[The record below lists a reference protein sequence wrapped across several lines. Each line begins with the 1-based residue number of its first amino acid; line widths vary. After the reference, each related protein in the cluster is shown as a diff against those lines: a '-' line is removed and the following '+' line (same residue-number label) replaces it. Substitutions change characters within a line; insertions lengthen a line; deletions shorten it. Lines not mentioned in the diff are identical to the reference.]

1 VLAACLALGMSLSDA
16 AAGISSAKGVKGRME
31 SVPTDGDYSV
41 IIDYS
46 HKPDALEKALRAL
59 RPVTRGRLIVLFGC
73 GGDRDRKKR
82 PLMGSIAEQNADLT
96 IVTSDNPRTEDP
108 QAIID
113 EILTGMKAR
122 RGSVKVICDRG
133 DAIRWAIDQAR
144 EGDVILLAG
153 KGHEDYQIVGKE
165 KHHMD
170 EREIVAE
177 YIERRTQK

>member
-1 VLAACLALGMSLSDA
+1 M
-16 AAGISSAKGVKGRME
+16 
-31 SVPTDGDYSV
+31 
-41 IIDYS
+41 
-46 HKPDALEKALRAL
+46 
-59 RPVTRGRLIVLFGC
+59 LFGC

-82 PLMGSIAEQNADLT
+82 PLMGAIAEKNADFT

-113 EILTGMKAR
+113 EILAGMKAR
-122 RGSVKVICDRG
+122 RCSVKVICDRVE
-133 DAIRWAIDQAR
+133 AIHWALDHAR
-144 EGDVILLAG
+144 SGDVILLAG

-177 YIERRTQK
+177 YLERRKNA